1 MKALS
6 LFSGIGGLDLAA
18 EAAGIKIAAMCEI
31 EPFCRRVLRRH
42 WTDMPIIHDI
52 RELRGDEFGSV
63 DIVFGGFPCQPISV
77 AGKQRGKN
85 DERYLWPEFARVV
98 GTAKPDWVLA
108 ENVENAVRTV
118 LDGVIA
124 DLESLGYEVG
134 TYCTEAYCSGAW
146 FSGARIFV
154 VASSNNWRAALRGN
168 AQLSTDAEA
177 CRCGRNNRGGTQK
190 LDFGRWRQEQSR
202 PYGVADGVPN
212 RVDRLRALGNAVV
225 PQQAYPFFRAI
236 AEMDSLIKEDELP

>member
-1 MKALS
+1 MRALS

-18 EAAGIKIAAMCEI
+18 EAAGIEIAAMCEI
-31 EPFCRRVLRRH
+31 EPFCRTILSKRWPGVPVIEDVR
-42 WTDMPIIHDI
+42 TI
-52 RELRGDEFGSV
+52 RGEDYAGAIDV
-63 DIVFGGFPCQPISV
+63 VFGGFPCQPISV
-77 AGKQRGKN
+77 AGKRRGK
-85 DERYLWPEFARVV
+85 DDARYLWPEFARVV

-118 LDGVIA
+118 LDSVIS

-154 VASSNNWRAALRGN
+154 VAASDNGCAAVRGDS
-168 AQLSTDAEA
+168 QLSPDAEA
-177 CRCGRNNRGGTQK
+177 CRRGGNNRRGTEK

-236 AEMDSLIKEDELP
+236 AEMEGMISDAP